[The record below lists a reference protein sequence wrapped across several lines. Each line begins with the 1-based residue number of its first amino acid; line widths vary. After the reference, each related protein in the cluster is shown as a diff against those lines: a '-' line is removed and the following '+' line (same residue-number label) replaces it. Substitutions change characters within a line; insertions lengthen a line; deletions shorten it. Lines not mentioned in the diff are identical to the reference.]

1 MSTVDPELHALRQAA
16 TADDPAAW
24 SRLALALVLRHAM
37 DEAFDWHGRAAA
49 RGHVVSQVELGRM
62 HLHGIAGDVDTAA
75 AVACFEAAEAR
86 GFAPAAYYLA
96 LVALG
101 DAALRRDA
109 RIDTRLQAAVDAGFA
124 PALRAAAVHYGR
136 RPDPRDQALCVRLM
150 DAAAQRGDAVAAQLL
165 VARLRNGE
173 GTPADAAAATR
184 LEQRLAQA
192 GIAPLPD
199 IVAMPLGE
207 TAVSMPPG
215 RLALEDA
222 LLPPRRTTLSERPR
236 VRQVDGLLSSD
247 ECRLLVACA
256 RPMLRPSQTVD
267 PDTGQPLRLA
277 LRTSDDAAFDPIVE
291 DVALRCVQL
300 RMAQA
305 ADVPLVHAEH
315 LTVLRYAPGQ
325 EYRPHR
331 DYVPPGAVERDR
343 PDAGNRARTI
353 CAYLNTVEAGGATE
367 FPVPGLRIAPAPG
380 RAVVF
385 DNLQADGTPDVDSLH
400 AGTPVERGEKWLAT
414 LWLRERPYRAY

>member
-1 MSTVDPELHALRQAA
+1 MAADAELHALREAA
-16 TADDPAAW
+16 RADDPAAW
-24 SRLALALVLRHAM
+24 SRLAGALVVRHAV
-37 DEAFDWHGRAAA
+37 DEAFHWHGRAAA

-86 GFAPAAYYLA
+86 GFAPAGYYLA

-101 DAALRRDA
+101 DTALRRDP
-109 RIDTRLQAAVDAGFA
+109 RINTRLQAAVDAGFV
-124 PALRAAAVHYGR
+124 PALRAAAVHHGR
-136 RPDPRDQALCVRLM
+136 RADSRDQALCLRLL
-150 DAAAQRGDAVAAQLL
+150 DAAARGGDAVAAQLL
-165 VARLRNGE
+165 HARLHRGE
-173 GTPADAAAATR
+173 GVAADPTAAATLR
-184 LEQRLAQA
+184 RRLAQA

-199 IVAMPLGE
+199 IVA
-207 TAVSMPPG
+207 APPG
-215 RLALEDA
+215 DAGVHVPPTRLALEDA
-222 LLPPRRTTLSERPR
+222 LLPPPRATLSRHPR

-256 RPMLRPSQTVD
+256 RPLLRPSRTVD
-267 PDTGQPLRLA
+267 PDTGQPLRLV
-277 LRTSDDAAFDPIVE
+277 LRTSADAAIDPILE
-291 DVALRCVQL
+291 DLALRCVQL

-305 ADVPLVHAEH
+305 ADTPLVHAEH

-343 PDAGNRARTI
+343 PAAGNRARTI
-353 CAYLNTVEAGGATE
+353 CVYLNAVEAGGATE
-367 FPVPGLRIAPAPG
+367 FPVPGLRIEPVPG

-385 DNLQADGTPDVDSLH
+385 DNLRGDGTPDPDSLH
-400 AGTPVERGEKWLAT
+400 AGTPVLRGEKWLAT
-414 LWLRERPYRAY
+414 LWLRERAYRDY

>member
-1 MSTVDPELHALRQAA
+1 MSTADAELHALRQAA
-16 TADDPAAW
+16 KADDPAAW
-24 SRLALALVLRHAM
+24 SRLAIALVLRHAM
-37 DEAFDWHGRAAA
+37 DEALDWHGRAAA
-49 RGHVVSQVELGRM
+49 RGHPVSQVELGRM
-62 HLHGIAGDVDTAA
+62 HLHGVAGDVDTAA
-75 AVACFEAAEAR
+75 AVACFEAAEAQ

-101 DAALRRDA
+101 DTVLRRDP
-109 RIDTRLQAAVDAGFA
+109 RIDTRLQAAVDAGFV

-136 RPDPRDQALCVRLM
+136 RPDPRDQDLCVRLL
-150 DAAAQRGDAVAAQLL
+150 DAAARRGDAVAAQLL
-165 VARLRNGE
+165 VARLRRGE
-173 GTPADAAAATR
+173 GVPADAGAAAQ

-199 IVAMPLGE
+199 IIAMPLGPA
-207 TAVSMPPG
+207 TVALPPG

-222 LLPPRRTTLSERPR
+222 LLPPPRTTLSAHPR

-256 RPMLRPSQTVD
+256 RPMLRPSQAVD
-267 PDTGQPLRLA
+267 PATGQPLRLA
-277 LRTSDDAAFDPIVE
+277 LRTSADAAFDPIVE
-291 DVALRCVQL
+291 DLAVRCVQL

-305 ADVPLVHAEH
+305 ADAPLVHAEH

-331 DYVPPGAVERDR
+331 DYMSPGAIERDR
-343 PDAGNRARTI
+343 PQAGNRARTI
-353 CAYLNTVEAGGATE
+353 CAYLNAVEAGGATE
-367 FPVPGLRIAPAPG
+367 FPGPGLRIEPAPG

-385 DNLQADGTPDVDSLH
+385 DNLHADGTPDLDSLH

-414 LWLRERPYRAY
+414 LWLRERPYRTY